1 MGEKDKALISM
12 REKGA
17 SSAKDEDTDKK
28 LKEARKDVLILEK
41 ESQFQKSKVEQT
53 KREVDFLKKEN
64 FKLDKELQKIK
75 KEMEKPQMEGS
86 DQLYKEME
94 EVKRQLVQSSS
105 ELNQLKKEN
114 ATTSK
119 KIADLERENKKVTEK
134 NKQLNAELVDE
145 KAKVMVLCELREEEE
160 LEDALPPPI
169 RRTARGP
176 PPPLPHQAEPAPEKN
191 KKRPKSMP
199 AKMQPMKEEPD
210 VGLIQVTK
218 E

>member
-1 MGEKDKALISM
+1 MG
-12 REKGA
+12 
-17 SSAKDEDTDKK
+17 
-28 LKEARKDVLILEK
+28 
-41 ESQFQKSKVEQT
+41 
-53 KREVDFLKKEN
+53 
-64 FKLDKELQKIK
+64 
-75 KEMEKPQMEGS
+75 
-86 DQLYKEME
+86 
-94 EVKRQLVQSSS
+94 

-160 LEDALPPPI
+160 LEDA
-169 RRTARGP
+169 
-176 PPPLPHQAEPAPEKN
+176 PPPLRKTTRAPPDSLPVAEKN

-199 AKMQPMKEEPD
+199 AKMQQKEQKKEEVNEEPNVSLMQVKKEEP
-210 VGLIQVTK
+210 V